1 MDLRVG
7 SRGVKGGG
15 LGKRW
20 RFGSRKR
27 EELQYSDYSND
38 YSGLEQQEE
47 QYAQE
52 HHRVAHD
59 EDGAWKWDDSGN
71 ETVIRSKKELSTAI
85 KLGNLYPVQ
94 AVNIL
99 EQDMGSGHFTLA
111 QVLAAGELCNL
122 SDLQLLV
129 TDLTEDRAN
138 AICKALASRKFP
150 SLSRI
155 DLGWNM
161 IGSKGFKALGRAIQS
176 RRLKNLTFL
185 SLNDTGIDDD
195 DMATLSTA
203 FQHGRA
209 SVLPK
214 LKRLLLHNNSFTE
227 VGLGLLAEVL
237 KSGRLDS
244 LERVDVSGSS
254 NPSQTGGNALV
265 SALALNNR
273 LRAIVRFEWHRFP
286 DLDATYKQLRKQKEI
301 LRALLAH
308 PKVSAS
314 YAKIYLCGSPMVG
327 KTTLSHTLKRT
338 ISESLWTRERRPH
351 LEARTRGIDVSKVF
365 SSGFYPIENEIT
377 LLVWDMAGQ
386 QDYHL
391 VHNSFFPDLSFSEG
405 KATTFV
411 IVCTSEDLHEAEVQL
426 RYWLR
431 YIASSCDK
439 TLHKLRHVFVVLN
452 NIRGDEKVKGYTQ
465 HWEKVLEA
473 ERQKFSGFL
482 QVRTD
487 PFLVDV
493 RRRRKVE
500 GLRKA
505 LLRHSRTLLKDERVP
520 KLCQI
525 MQEHLTTWSETRKQ
539 FPVLHWED
547 FVQYVCR
554 FIAPWSKKTI
564 EAATKY
570 LNEVGV
576 LIHIDRRFPPEWGIT
591 YQRLVILDPNW
602 ICRGVVG
609 NIFLHKDMVDEREHK
624 HLFRNKVNRTTGS
637 ILISDFKEFFRSSVG
652 EWNESQF
659 DDLITILLWLGLC
672 YNGREQNVFIP
683 ALINENGELGDPW
696 QPESMNEH
704 GKGQWV
710 MGFSVEHKSCEMT
723 LAPMSLWHRFQV
735 ELAQTEKFN
744 GEVLDNDF
752 ITGKTFM
759 TFAVDYMNVHIT
771 VDAKEDI
778 PTFDEISIF
787 VKPISIDKWSGDRR
801 KQRQVDLAND
811 LLQILLGLWDRVCP
825 TVEYLCRVVW
835 PWPASQPRPRDKQG
849 RNVEVAEVKKSEN
862 LFYRES

>member
-7 SRGVKGGG
+7 SRGGG
-15 LGKRW
+15 LGRRW

-71 ETVIRSKKELSTAI
+71 EEVIRSKKELSTAI
-85 KLGNLYPVQ
+85 KLGNLYQVQ
-94 AVNIL
+94 AINIL

-111 QVLAAGELCNL
+111 QVLATGQLCNL
-122 SDLQLLV
+122 RVLQLLV
-129 TDLTEDRAN
+129 TDLTEDRGK

-161 IGSKGFKALGRAIQS
+161 IGSKGFKDLGRAIQS

-227 VGLGLLAEVL
+227 VGLGLLAEAL

-265 SALALNNR
+265 SALTLNSR
-273 LRAIVRFEWHRFP
+273 LRAIVGFEWHRFP
-286 DLDATYKQLRKQKEI
+286 DLDARYKQLRKQKEI

-314 YAKIYLCGSPMVG
+314 YAKIYLCGSP
-327 KTTLSHTLKRT
+327 KKAKLQPLSLFAPPRT
-338 ISESLWTRERRPH
+338 CTR
-351 LEARTRGIDVSKVF
+351 
-365 SSGFYPIENEIT
+365 
-377 LLVWDMAGQ
+377 Q
-386 QDYHL
+386 
-391 VHNSFFPDLSFSEG
+391 
-405 KATTFV
+405 
-411 IVCTSEDLHEAEVQL
+411 
-426 RYWLR
+426 
-431 YIASSCDK
+431 
-439 TLHKLRHVFVVLN
+439 
-452 NIRGDEKVKGYTQ
+452 
-465 HWEKVLEA
+465 
-473 ERQKFSGFL
+473 
-482 QVRTD
+482 
-487 PFLVDV
+487 
-493 RRRRKVE
+493 
-500 GLRKA
+500 
-505 LLRHSRTLLKDERVP
+505 
-520 KLCQI
+520 
-525 MQEHLTTWSETRKQ
+525 
-539 FPVLHWED
+539 
-547 FVQYVCR
+547 R

-570 LNEVGV
+570 LKEVGV

-602 ICRGVVG
+602 ICRGVIG

-672 YNGREQNVFIP
+672 YNGRDQNVFIP

-710 MGFSVEHKSCEMT
+710 MGFSVKHKSCEMT

-752 ITGKTFM
+752 IAGKNFM

-825 TVEYLCRVVW
+825 RVQYLCRVVW

-849 RNVEVAEVKKSEN
+849 RNMEVAKVKK
-862 LFYRES
+862 